1 MANWSKQFKQID
13 TINSGQEYTLNDYVT
28 LDMVNA
34 PLNNTQYLYDVLY
47 TTNTGL
53 IAKVNQNTT
62 DIATNTANIT
72 SVTNSLNDLKDKST
86 TGGNI
91 TYRGMIRNSASLV
104 SLEVDKSQPNEYYYR
119 YENYFTV
126 TDQYADINLLRY
138 YGDDSDELI
147 YNFNFNQNGLTLMNS
162 AGQSAT
168 LTVEK
173 INQHLY
179 KHDITIS
186 GDSTFGG
193 NPISF
198 KGLFTIYSPKSTAL
212 TSSEILNYCNP
223 LVEAYA
229 SGVVSIQTGT
239 YKFYPI
245 TSMQETNNTI
255 GFSYINT
262 DDNSRRYLVS
272 SDNITISDVINLIF

>member
-53 IAKVNQNTT
+53 IAQVN
-62 DIATNTANIT
+62 TNTANIT
-72 SVTNSLNDLKDKST
+72 SVTNSLNNLKDHSY

-91 TYRGMIRNSASLV
+91 TYRGMITNSGSGIG
-104 SLEVDKSQPNEYYYR
+104 LEVDRSQPNEYYYR
-119 YENYFTV
+119 YGNRLYV
-126 TDQYADINLLRY
+126 SDLYTDIDIRRY
-138 YGDDSDELI
+138 YGDDSDESI

-173 INQHLY
+173 LQPRYVHNVTYINRQLKHQISIEVISTSSTRVTDLNSLKNLINSKAVSELY
-179 KHDITIS
+179 SRFKASGSYVLGRTDMYVVSCIFIQS
-186 GDSTFGG
+186 GDVMVRGQ
-193 NPISF
+193 
-198 KGLFTIYSPKSTAL
+198 STADFSIMEYEFSRL
-212 TSSEILNYCNP
+212 LSGQILYDDF
-223 LVEAYA
+223 
-229 SGVVSIQTGT
+229 TD
-239 YKFYPI
+239 
-245 TSMQETNNTI
+245 SMYE
-255 GFSYINT
+255 
-262 DDNSRRYLVS
+262 L
-272 SDNITISDVINLIF
+272 